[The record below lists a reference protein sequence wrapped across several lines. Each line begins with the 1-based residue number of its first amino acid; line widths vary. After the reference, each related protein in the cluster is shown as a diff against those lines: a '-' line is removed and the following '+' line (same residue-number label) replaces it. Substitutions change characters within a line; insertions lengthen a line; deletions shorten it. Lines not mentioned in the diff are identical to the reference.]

1 MSQTQVER
9 LFIKDKTSLMH
20 DTWRLTSNIAATSSA
35 FTTIAA
41 NLERSDDAL
50 AGQVGTGMSESSGIF
65 TFPST
70 GIYKITANFQYL
82 RNNAAIRYCGGY
94 IMSTSNNFTSEDA
107 LTGNFASLNDVASHY
122 QNVTMSCV
130 YDVTDLSNNK
140 CKFLYQCSDGFT
152 LASDS
157 NSNYTYFTFQRLG
170 DT

>member
-9 LFIKDKTSLMH
+9 LFIADKTSLMH
-20 DTWRLTSNIAATSSA
+20 DTWRLTSNISATSSA
-35 FTTIAA
+35 FTTVAA
-41 NLERSDDAL
+41 NLERTDDAL

-107 LTGNFASLNDVASHY
+107 LTGNFASLNDAASHY

-140 CKFLYQCSDGFT
+140 CKFLYQCSDGFI